1 MSSNQPAGEAALGRS
16 PAAEA
21 EPINHPIAGIQL
33 PGTAAATEATAL
45 VRERLSPLVFDHSR
59 RVFLFGALRARDLG
73 LSVDLEL
80 LYLAALFHDAA
91 LSTPY
96 ADAAQRFEVD
106 GADLARAFMLESG
119 FSAVAAEIVW
129 TAIALHTTPGVPVR
143 MGPEIAAT
151 AYGVLVDTVGLDL
164 DTLDRAE
171 VDEITSA
178 HPRGD
183 FKREFVHTFVEGL
196 RDRPDT
202 TYGTVYADIPEHSVP
217 GFRRSGMVERIVG
230 SGWPT

>member
-1 MSSNQPAGEAALGRS
+1 MSSTQPARTAGE
-16 PAAEA
+16 
-21 EPINHPIAGIQL
+21 IAGIQL
-33 PGTAAATEATAL
+33 PGTAATTEATAL
-45 VRERLSPLVFDHSR
+45 VGERVSPLIFHHSR

-73 LSVDLEL
+73 LSVDPEL

-91 LSTPY
+91 LSTAY
-96 ADAAQRFEVD
+96 ADATQRFEVD
-106 GADLARAFMLESG
+106 GADLARAFMLERG
-119 FSAVAAEIVW
+119 FSAGAAEVVW
-129 TAIALHTTPGVPVR
+129 TAIALHTTPGIPVR

-151 AYGVLVDTVGLDL
+151 AYGVLIDTVGLGL
-164 DTLDRAE
+164 DTLDQAQ

-202 TYGTVYADIPEHSVP
+202 TYGTVYADVPEHSVP
-217 GFRRSGMVERIVG
+217 GFRRSGMVERVVG